1 MLFFCTKTKKETEI
15 FRSTSAPKFFRPVT
29 RVTWLTQPCTTQEH
43 TVKEI
48 GGSGNG
54 CSFEGGHYESA
65 AYSSM

>member
-1 MLFFCTKTKKETEI
+1 MPFCFAHRHGKK
-15 FRSTSAPKFFRPVT
+15 RRYLGQ